1 VTGLFTADAPPRPP
15 ATLPQQN
22 FSNASD
28 VIGGE
33 R

>member
-15 ATLPQQN
+15 GAMPQQN
-22 FSNASD
+22 SSNASD
-28 VIGGE
+28 VIGSE